1 MHQQRQTVGSE
12 QQLVFGQGQSIER
25 ELQFQLGIR
34 IDVNVELAAWTQQD
48 FELTGP

>member
-1 MHQQRQTVGSE
+1 MHQQRQTVRSE
-12 QQLVFGQGQSIER
+12 QQLVFGQGKSIER

-34 IDVNVELAAWTQQD
+34 IDVHIELATWTQQH